1 MVQKS
6 PEKTYSFFKSKQW
19 SACNRAQG
27 LENGC
32 QGVDRQLLRAA
43 ESSLPQR
50 RGTQDIEAESLSF
63 GECSGKII
71 KNILDFKGFIMFNDN
86 AVVWVL
92 EYIFGGILV
101 VVSITGLALGRS
113 VWFDTYIWAV
123 YLFVVC
129 LGVVLISCASS
140 MRQRILLAMRID
152 RLAERIR
159 ERSASSQKLGASEI
173 ETE

>member
-1 MVQKS
+1 
-6 PEKTYSFFKSKQW
+6 
-19 SACNRAQG
+19 
-27 LENGC
+27 
-32 QGVDRQLLRAA
+32 LLRAA
-43 ESSLPQR
+43 KCDLSQG
-50 RGTQDIEAESLSF
+50 RGTQNIEAESLSF

-71 KNILDFKGFIMFNDN
+71 KNILEFKGFIMFNDN

-101 VVSITGLALGRS
+101 VVPITGLALGQF
-113 VWFDTYIWAV
+113 VWLDTYIWAV
-123 YLFVVC
+123 HLFVVC

-140 MRQRILLAMRID
+140 MRQRILLARRID

-159 ERSASSQKLGASEI
+159 ERSSSSQQSGASEI